1 MQNSMDY
8 GKAFTYPTLENN
20 WIVKVLIGA
29 AITIIPLFGNIVLA
43 GYTLEVTRRVING
56 EAQVL
61 PEWADFGGLFKKG
74 LYAFVVGFVYALPVI
89 VLAVCT
95 AVPTAVMGGQ
105 DNQTMQ
111 TAGAIISS
119 CFGCLIALYAV
130 ALGLV
135 LPAAFARLAAT
146 GEMSAA
152 FRVGEVIALVRAKPG
167 VYVIVWLLSGLAVLL
182 LSSIGSIACGIG
194 ALVGAAYAML
204 VSAHLHGQAYR
215 IATGQGGV
223 TPDAPAAA

>member
-1 MQNSMDY
+1 MQDSMDY
-8 GKAFTYPTLENN
+8 GKAFTYPTQEDN
-20 WIVKVLIGA
+20 WIKKILIGA
-29 AITIIPLFGNIVLA
+29 AVTIIPLVGNILLA
-43 GYTLEVTRRVING
+43 GYALEVTRRVIDG

-89 VLAVCT
+89 VLAVCV
-95 AVPTAVMGGQ
+95 AVPAAVMGGQ
-105 DNQTMQ
+105 DDQTIQ
-111 TAGAIISS
+111 AAGALISS
-119 CFGCLIALYAV
+119 CFGCLIALYAI

-146 GEMSAA
+146 GEMGAA
-152 FRVGEVIALVRAKPG
+152 LRVGEVVALVRAKPG
-167 VYVIVWLLSGLAVLL
+167 VYVIVWLLSGLAAVL
-182 LSSIGSIACGIG
+182 LSSIGAVACGIG

-215 IATGQGGV
+215 VASAVGGM
-223 TPDAPAAA
+223 TPDAPAVA